1 MSYTSKGIAYTYVI
15 QKAGT
20 SAMAHMTVWADKRDL
35 ALAKTKRMLA
45 GSNLV
50 RLASGKAIS
59 GFLCPLATL
68 VAQSRNKLTGG
79 LPKAKWNKTKTP
91 ERLSRGFIYFSG

>member
-35 ALAKTKRMLA
+35 ALAKAKRMLA

-50 RLASGKAIS
+50 LVGEWKGNQRIS
-59 GFLCPLATL
+59 VP
-68 VAQSRNKLTGG
+68 TGYPSSPE
-79 LPKAKWNKTKTP
+79 PK
-91 ERLSRGFIYFSG
+91 